1 MIPQV
6 YLMDPP
12 PGYTRQPE
20 NPPSSAGGVI
30 PAGATMTGFA
40 LIIVIIRIFTRK
52 WVVKGPLGADDCM
65 SLYAFA
71 CSWDGRANWIDLCI
85 ASMIFSFG
93 FLAATLTR
101 KYKTLSIGELS

>member
-1 MIPQV
+1 MQLPFGMIPQV

-30 PAGATMTGFA
+30 PTGATLTGFA

-52 WVVKGPLGADDCM
+52 WVVKGPLGVDDCKHG
-65 SLYAFA
+65 LFRY
-71 CSWDGRANWIDLCI
+71 RAKLTEVDR
-85 ASMIFSFG
+85 SMHSGYDILFW
-93 FLAATLTR
+93 LPCCHTNT
-101 KYKTLSIGELS
+101 YV